1 MNHFAEPLSELEKH
15 YESSARISTGVLLAG
30 DFNAHHSLWDEFSKP
45 DSIGKNIA
53 KFLSDRF
60 TIANDGYPTFTKKG
74 VHTAIDIT
82 AFCGSIV
89 VDNWYHFMPVGR
101 THHDVLEYDII
112 ATAAEPLNL
121 HSIRDIG
128 SPSDRRAPKVN
139 W

>member
-1 MNHFAEPLSELEKH
+1 MGRVFQ
-15 YESSARISTGVLLAG
+15 AG
-30 DFNAHHSLWDEFSKP
+30 LNW
-45 DSIGKNIA
+45 KNIA

-121 HSIRDIG
+121 HLIQDVG
-128 SPSDRRAPKVN
+128 SPSDRMTPKINWKKVN
-139 W
+139 WPRFIARSEYVRNSFKPSLASLPKPQSKFIS